1 MFARCSSLLLILLV
15 GEVYWGLLL
24 KRQSTNARLELNIR
38 KCLTFAPHITF
49 SFLSSLGVL
58 DVESIKINRLICAA
72 VDWLK
77 YEQFWQCPGHHN
89 SVAEVSSIS
98 LESSSSDKVEWKI
111 NKDDE
116 DEAQVQRQK
125 NEMEHN
131 EVEKHIFGEAQQVI
145 HGCCRFWNIVKRCSK
160 SLNKSLSL
168 SPRHW

>member
-1 MFARCSSLLLILLV
+1 MLFARCTSLLLILLV
-15 GEVYWGLLL
+15 GEVYWGLFAEETIHQCSSGIKYFWKYL
-24 KRQSTNARLELNIR
+24 I
-38 KCLTFAPHITF
+38 FAPNITF

-77 YEQFWQCPGHHN
+77 YEQFWQCPGHRD

-98 LESSSSDKVEWKI
+98 LESSSSDEVEWKI

-131 EVEKHIFGEAQQVI
+131 EVEKHIFGEAQQGI
-145 HGCCRFWNIVKRCSK
+145 HGCCRFWNIVKICK
-160 SLNKSLSL
+160 SLN
-168 SPRHW
+168 

>member
-1 MFARCSSLLLILLV
+1 M
-15 GEVYWGLLL
+15 
-24 KRQSTNARLELNIR
+24 LELNIW
-38 KCLTFAPHITF
+38 KYLTFTAHMHCTF
-49 SFLSSLGVL
+49 SFLSSLGVI

-77 YEQFWQCPGHHN
+77 YEQFWQCPGHPD
-89 SVAEVSSIS
+89 SVAEVPSIS
-98 LESSSSDKVEWKI
+98 LESSSSDEVEWKI

-145 HGCCRFWNIVKRCSK
+145 HGCCRFWNIVMMYKK
-160 SLNKSLSL
+160 SVRAPCYPLC
-168 SPRHW
+168 HW